1 MALADRWNTVI
12 AACEIAAVT
21 RILPTLVE
29 LGWTSPSV
37 LAAQRPRW
45 SRLDLTDE
53 ETSMLQIP
61 LATWLETHQDG
72 PPKDPR
78 RDLPKINPSTGGSLK
93 RALES
98 AQANQSD
105 RTLKSFREDIW
116 ARSNSHPHNSRV
128 KTWETIARAWHVPP
142 WPLTPDLIEKVGAS
156 LKAGGYKSAKLY
168 FSAARRE
175 HVVRHGDIP
184 VEVELSRKD
193 AVRSIERGLG
203 PSKLKDSFDLTLLRT
218 LWDLP
223 DFQRIEDDY
232 IMVLS
237 GSWFLMREIELANAR
252 ASHVRFEHTSSDHP
266 VVHWSLPVSKTDTKG
281 EMIERSH
288 VCSCSAG
295 TEPLC
300 IVHALRRRIDKIE
313 LMTDRT
319 PLFPDSR
326 GHTRSKADT
335 IKAIRN
341 IIGLTGTETTR
352 VGPNGRS
359 LERFGGHSL
368 RVAGSQFLAA
378 HGVDT
383 NTILLLGCW
392 SSHAIQRYIQEAS
405 LLRPCRPLGHPETP
419 DARPSFVRDT
429 DLAELRTKLESLAK
443 KVASLNTPPKY
454 VVIRKAHLPDPR
466 ENGAV
471 PAEWRTKCGRPYGLT
486 RFRRSDRLDQPCRQC
501 FPDTPEAAGASS
513 ETEVM
518 DRQSDESETS
528 STSSDSE

>member
-1 MALADRWNTVI
+1 MTTSSNDQWLTLTN
-12 AACEIAAVT
+12 ACEIADVT

-29 LGWTSPSV
+29 RSWTTPSRMAANRHSWEELG
-37 LAAQRPRW
+37 
-45 SRLDLTDE
+45 LTAVE
-53 ETSMLQIP
+53 QQMLQVP
-61 LATWLETHQDG
+61 LASWLTRQSGHHDTSE
-72 PPKDPR
+72 R
-78 RDLPKINPSTGGSLK
+78 RDLPRCTPSTGGSLK
-93 RALES
+93 RALE
-98 AQANQSD
+98 AAEANQSD
-105 RTLKSFREDIW
+105 STLKAFRDDVW

-128 KTWETIARAWHVPP
+128 KTWESIARAWHLSP
-142 WPLTPDLIEKVGAS
+142 WPLTPALIERVGAS

-184 VEVELSRKD
+184 VEVELSIKD

-223 DFQRIEDDY
+223 NFKQLEDEY

-252 ASHVRFEHTSSDHP
+252 ASHIRFEHISSDSP
-266 VVHWSLPVSKTDTKG
+266 IVHWSLPVSKTDTKG

-288 VCSCSAG
+288 VCSCSAEV
-295 TEPLC
+295 EPLC
-300 IVHALRRRIDKIE
+300 IVHALRRRMAKIE
-313 LMTDRT
+313 IMTDRT
-319 PLFPDSR
+319 PLFPDGR

-341 IIGLTGTETTR
+341 IIHLTGTETTR
-352 VGPNGRS
+352 VGPSGRP

-383 NTILLLGCW
+383 NTILLLGRW

-405 LLRPCRPLGHPETP
+405 LLRPCRPLGAPDHRVDRARRGDRRAPSQARTP
-419 DARPSFVRDT
+419 GREGRIAEHTTEVCGDQESPFARP
-429 DLAELRTKLESLAK
+429 ERT
-443 KVASLNTPPKY
+443 
-454 VVIRKAHLPDPR
+454 R
-466 ENGAV
+466 G
-471 PAEWRTKCGRPYGLT
+471 
-486 RFRRSDRLDQPCRQC
+486 
-501 FPDTPEAAGASS
+501 GASRM
-513 ETEVM
+513 EDEVWTPIWANPLPPI
-518 DRQSDESETS
+518 R
-528 STSSDSE
+528 